1 MQLPI
6 QDFIK
11 SKRIAVIGASRTGNK
26 FGNIAAKEL
35 TERGYQVYLVHPEA
49 QTIDGKSCF
58 SNLALL
64 QGKIDGV
71 FISVPPQK
79 GQDLLQQVSDIG
91 IKNVWLQQNAES
103 PQLIA
108 KGKELGLNLVY
119 GKCILMYAPPVRSI
133 HGFHRFIVKLFG
145 KL

>member
-1 MQLPI
+1 M
-6 QDFIK
+6 
-11 SKRIAVIGASRTGNK
+11 
-26 FGNIAAKEL
+26 
-35 TERGYQVYLVHPEA
+35 VHPEA

-64 QGKIDGV
+64 KRKIDGV

-79 GQDLLQQVSDIG
+79 GQDLLQQVHDIG

-108 KGKELGLNLVY
+108 KGKELGLNLVF

-133 HGFHRFIVKLFG
+133 HGFHRAIVKIFG

>member
-1 MQLPI
+1 MDQSI
-6 QDFIK
+6 QDFIN
-11 SKRIAVIGASRTGNK
+11 SKRIAIIGASRTGKK

-35 TERGYQVYLVHPEA
+35 IERGYQVFLVHPEA

-64 QGKIDGV
+64 KGKIDGV
-71 FISVPPQK
+71 FISVPHQK
-79 GQDLLQQVSDIG
+79 NLDLLQQVHDIG
-91 IKNVWLQQNAES
+91 IKNVWIQQNAES

-133 HGFHRFIVKLFG
+133 HGFHRAIVKLFG